1 MTLVLG
7 SLRLL
12 AATLLVCVG
21 AYTSA
26 VLGLARLAAPAAAQ
40 GSLVTTPDG
49 RVVGG
54 RLVAQSFFSP
64 RYFWPRPSAVGY
76 AADAAGGS
84 NESPTSRDL
93 ADRAR
98 IHIDRHG
105 ASAGRPLPADLATA
119 SGSGLDPHIT
129 VRAALYQAGRVAAA
143 RGTSVADVE
152 ALVARHAF
160 SPGTF
165 LGQDRL
171 VNVLELNLALDGVQ

>member
-21 AYTSA
+21 GYTWT
-26 VLGLARLAAPAAAQ
+26 VLGIARLATPATAQ
-40 GSLVTTPDG
+40 GSLITTADG

-54 RLVAQSFFSP
+54 RLVAQSFSSP
-64 RYFWPRPSAVGY
+64 RYFWPRPSAVDY
-76 AADAAGGS
+76 DATAAGGS
-84 NESPTSRDL
+84 NQSPTSPDL

-105 ASAGRPLPADLATA
+105 ASAERPLPPDLATA

-143 RGTSVADVE
+143 RDASVADVE
-152 ALVARHAF
+152 ALIEERAF
-160 SPGTF
+160 SPGVF